1 MGHADLIAAIQNTLV
16 IVLMI
21 SAPALGAAILIGFMV
36 GLFQAVT
43 QIQDQGLPMAIKIV
57 TILVVCALSGRALN
71 GMLIEH
77 TAHLMDLLPSV
88 GRSVVR

>member
-1 MGHADLIAAIQNTLV
+1 MEHADLITAIQNTLI

-21 SAPALGAAILIGFMV
+21 SAPALGTAIAIGFMI

-43 QIQDQGLPMAIKIV
+43 QIQDQGLPMAVKIV
-57 TILVVCALSGRALN
+57 MILVVCMTAGRAFN

-77 TAHLMDLLPSV
+77 TSSLMDQLPAV